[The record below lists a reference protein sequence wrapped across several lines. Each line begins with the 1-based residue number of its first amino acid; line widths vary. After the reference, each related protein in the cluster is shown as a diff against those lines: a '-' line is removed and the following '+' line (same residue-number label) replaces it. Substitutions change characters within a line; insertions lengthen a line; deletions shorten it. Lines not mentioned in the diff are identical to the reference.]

1 VSQSQFNAA
10 AALTAGLLARK
21 GAATPATLAPRQ
33 PRFASGLDAPAV
45 PFGKAAP
52 FPAVERT
59 ASEAA
64 PAAHR
69 QRLTLRLDDRR
80 HLHLRLMS
88 AHFGLSRQ
96 ELIVRALDEFLE
108 RHAAGTS
115 AEHCQCLRVA
125 GGTNGA
131 DDDGRACCA
140 ER

>member
-1 VSQSQFNAA
+1 VSQLDAA

-33 PRFASGLDAPAV
+33 PVFAAGLDAPTV

-52 FPAVERT
+52 FPAPERR
-59 ASEAA
+59 ASESAH
-64 PAAHR
+64 AAHR

-88 AHFGLSRQ
+88 AHFALSRQ

-115 AEHCQCLRVA
+115 AEHCRCLHVA
-125 GGTNGA
+125 DGTNGA